1 MSEKAADCVCF
12 FNLHFPVQF
21 FMYLSATLY
30 LYNYYFLSTTF
41 IQQLLWRG
49 KWLLN
54 IKLLNNTKQ
63 FRTSKKIPK

>member
-41 IQQLLWRG
+41 IQQLG
-49 KWLLN
+49 KRKM
-54 IKLLNNTKQ
+54 IVKH
-63 FRTSKKIPK
+63 